1 MNIFLCFF
9 FFFQTKASN
18 NSTKRSLNILL
29 YTLSLLVI
37 FIFTIKKHNALGAL
51 TFYATNCTVMGS
63 TVIAALPLLFTFLE
77 VFLVVDR
84 FLHTVTSSESESAS
98 DEDDDDD
105 DSDDDDVAP

>member
-1 MNIFLCFF
+1 
-9 FFFQTKASN
+9 
-18 NSTKRSLNILL
+18 
-29 YTLSLLVI
+29 
-37 FIFTIKKHNALGAL
+37 
-51 TFYATNCTVMGS
+51 MGS
-63 TVIAALPLLFTFLE
+63 TVITALPLLFTFLE